1 MDNSKR
7 INYYIGKLK
16 KNKYDI
22 IYYNKTFTCEYNKKY
37 YKNGWLNFIQI
48 FCINKNFQFDKLYS
62 YSLDE
67 HKHTHDNSDLEVERY
82 NMIFDYIKQNY
93 IVPIIDL
100 FNSDSLFKECNFL
113 HRPDDVFFH
122 CDIPILTKTRPIGES
137 YNILLKIFDQER
149 HWGMVSKIHTLDTE
163 YHSKNNK
170 LIWRGCSNGFLL
182 SEDRPS
188 RLTLCKKFYNH
199 ENKMIDIGF
208 SDVTL
213 PEYNIY
219 IKNRMTIEEQ
229 LKSKFIISLEGGDVG
244 TSLKWLLAS
253 NSTVIMP
260 KPTMVS
266 WLMEDKLEPWIH
278 YVPINKNY
286 DNLIEIYEWCSNNIN
301 KCEIIAHNGKM
312 YMQQF
317 MNEDNEILIQ
327 KEILKEYNKYVNINE
342 IN

>member
-16 KNKYDI
+16 KYPINIEYKHSDGIEYCYYYFEGEDI
-22 IYYNKTFTCEYNKKY
+22 NNKKFY
-37 YKNGWLNFIQI
+37 QTICPNNYGLY
-48 FCINKNFQFDKLYS
+48 CINKNFTNDKHSHLIWNKYNK
-62 YSLDE
+62 LNI
-67 HKHTHDNSDLEVERY
+67 DNKEFLTS
-82 NMIFDYIKQNY
+82 IIDYIKQNY

-149 HWGMVSKIHTLDTE
+149 HWDMVSKIHTLDTE

-170 LIWRGCSNGFLL
+170 LIWRGCSNGFLF

-278 YVPINKNY
+278 YVPINNNY
-286 DNLIEIYEWCSNNIN
+286 DNLIEIY
-301 KCEIIAHNGKM
+301 
-312 YMQQF
+312 
-317 MNEDNEILIQ
+317 
-327 KEILKEYNKYVNINE
+327 
-342 IN
+342 